1 MVSLVRRAKELTLFF
16 LAVERLS
23 ASHAALITSN
33 LRYRRPPN
41 RLKILGSIQHLT
53 NMSSRTP
60 SGTYRF
66 QLHREFT
73 FKDATALVGYL
84 YDLGISDCYL
94 SPITMARPGSVHGYD
109 VVNHRALNP
118 ELGTEQDFQKFV
130 AALHERGMGIVQ
142 DIVPNHMSIGDPA
155 NQWWNDVLANGPSSP
170 YAEFFDIDWNPPKD
184 DLANKI
190 LLPVLGEQYGKV
202 LENREIQIGYDHGS
216 GTFNAHYFEHS
227 FPLAPRSLQWILKPA
242 LRALIQKLGDS
253 HPDVLEVESIL
264 NAVEHLP
271 ERTEADFSKV
281 RARRRE
287 IPVIRRRIS
296 ELYEHSPEMRAA
308 IEDSIEDINGVK
320 GQPHSFDRLE
330 NLLADQAYR
339 LSFWKVASDE
349 INYRRFFDIN
359 ELAAI
364 RMEDR
369 TVFVA
374 THEMILKMIAS
385 GVINGLRIDHV
396 DGLLDPLQ
404 YLRRLQRSAAEGLTE
419 RHHDAQRPF
428 YIVVEKILGEHEN
441 LQLWPVAGTTGYEVM
456 NVIGRLFVASEN
468 QRSFRDLYASFIGER
483 LNFRD
488 IVYESKK
495 LIIQTAMSGEMAVLS
510 RRLDRI
516 SEQHRWSRDFTLNSL
531 AAALEEVIACFPVY
545 RSYVRPDTGKV
556 NDADRQHIQTAI
568 RRAKRRNP
576 AISES
581 IFDFIGS
588 VLLLEHPQEVGD
600 LERAERGE
608 FVLRFQQLTAPV
620 MAKGYEDT
628 ALYRYYPLSS
638 LNEVGGEPD
647 AFGISIEAFHEWNR
661 ERLAEW
667 PDAMSASS
675 THDTKRTED
684 TRARI
689 QVLSE
694 IPEEWEQAIKRW
706 YQMNS
711 SARKKIEDSEVPDP
725 NEEYLLYQTLIG
737 IWPDQPM
744 DGAQRDDFIKRI
756 QSYMDK
762 AVKEAKVH
770 TSWMNINEEHDRAL
784 SEFLATIL
792 TEGTEFVADLAKF
805 QTRIARAGML
815 NSLSQT
821 MLKIAA
827 PGVPDFYQ
835 GTELWTLNLV
845 DPDNRR
851 PVDYA
856 RRCAMLT
863 KMRDAARRDPL
874 ATARHLLEDMSS
886 GAIKMYL
893 TNRAMEFRRKNS
905 ELFMRG
911 DYLPLNVTGPR
922 AKHVVAFARKHN
934 GKCVLAVCGRLFMQL
949 PEAPPLPVDP
959 AVWADTFIDLEAG
972 SPSMLTELMTGR
984 SISIV
989 GGRLALGEAFAQM
1002 PVAMLRD

>member
-1 MVSLVRRAKELTLFF
+1 
-16 LAVERLS
+16 
-23 ASHAALITSN
+23 
-33 LRYRRPPN
+33 
-41 RLKILGSIQHLT
+41 
-53 NMSSRTP
+53 MSSRIP
-60 SGTYRF
+60 SGTYRL
-66 QLHREFT
+66 QLHREFN
-73 FKDATALVGYL
+73 FKDAMALVGYL
-84 YDLGISDCYL
+84 HDLGISDCYL
-94 SPITMARPGSVHGYD
+94 APITHARRGSVHGYD

-130 AALHERGMGIVQ
+130 EALHEREMGIVQ
-142 DIVPNHMSIGDPA
+142 DIVPNHMSIGDPT
-155 NQWWNDVLANGPSSP
+155 NRWWNDVLANGPSSP
-170 YAEFFDIDWNPPKD
+170 YADYFDIDWNPPKH
-184 DLANKI
+184 DLTNKI

-216 GTFNAHYFEHS
+216 GTFNARYFDHS
-227 FPLAPRSLQWILKPA
+227 FPLAPRSLRWILNPA
-242 LRALIQKLGDS
+242 LRALTQKLGDS
-253 HPDVLEVESIL
+253 HPDVLELESIL

-271 ERTEADFSKV
+271 ERTEADVTKV

-296 ELYEHSPEMRAA
+296 QLYEHSPGLRAA

-320 GQPHSFDRLE
+320 GQPRSFDRLE

-359 ELAAI
+359 DLAAI

-369 TVFVA
+369 TVFAA
-374 THEMILKMIAS
+374 THEMILKMI
-385 GVINGLRIDHV
+385 GRGFINGLRIDHV

-404 YLRRLQRSAAEGLTE
+404 YLRRLQRSAAECLPE
-419 RHHDAQRPF
+419 RDRVADPERPF
-428 YIVVEKILGEHEN
+428 YIVVEKILGEHEK
-441 LQLWPVAGTTGYEVM
+441 LQPWPVHGTTGYEFM
-456 NVIGRLFVASEN
+456 NVIGRLFVAGEN
-468 QRSFRDLYASFIGER
+468 QRRFRDLYAGFIGER

-488 IVYESKK
+488 IVYATKR

-545 RSYVRPDTGKV
+545 RSYVRPETGKV
-556 NDADRQHIQTAI
+556 NDADRQHILTAI

-576 AISES
+576 TISES
-581 IFDFIGS
+581 IFDFVAS
-588 VLLLEHPQEVGD
+588 VLLLDYPSGLGD
-600 LERAERGE
+600 AERAERGE

-620 MAKGYEDT
+620 MAKGFEDT
-628 ALYRYYPLSS
+628 ALYRYSPLAS

-647 AFGISIEAFHEWNR
+647 AFGISVEAFHQWNR
-661 ERLAEW
+661 ERLAQW
-667 PDAMSASS
+667 PDAMSGSS
-675 THDTKRTED
+675 THDTKRSED

-689 QVLSE
+689 GALSE
-694 IPEEWEQAIKRW
+694 IPEAWEQAIKRW
-706 YQMNS
+706 CQLNS

-725 NEEYLLYQTLIG
+725 NEEYLLYQTLVG
-737 IWPDQPM
+737 IWPAARIDA
-744 DGAQRDDFIKRI
+744 AQREELTQRI
-756 QSYMDK
+756 QQYMDK

-770 TSWMNINEEHDRAL
+770 TSWINANEEHDRAL
-784 SEFLATIL
+784 REFLVTIL
-792 TEGTEFVADLAKF
+792 AEGTEFVADLASF
-805 QTRIARAGML
+805 QAGIARAGML

-821 MLKIAA
+821 ILKIAA

-835 GTELWTLNLV
+835 GSELWALNLV

-863 KMRDAARRDPL
+863 KIREAARRDPL
-874 ATARHLLEDMSS
+874 ATTRHLLEDMSN

-893 TNRAMEFRRKNS
+893 IHRAMEFRRENPA
-905 ELFMRG
+905 LFMRG
-911 DYLPLNVTGPR
+911 DYIPLNVTGPR
-922 AKHVVAFARKHN
+922 ANHVVAFARAHN
-934 GKCVLAVCGRLFMQL
+934 AKRVIAVCGRFFMQL

-959 AVWADTFIDLEAG
+959 IAWADTFIKLEPGSSSLMTDLI
-972 SPSMLTELMTGR
+972 TGR

-989 GGRLALGEAFAQM
+989 GGRLALSEAFAQM